1 MDQIIIE
8 NLQVFAHHGVYA
20 EENEKGQNFYI
31 NAVLETDTRKAGI
44 LDDLSLS
51 VDYGAVCRFLNEFLT
66 EHTYKL
72 IETAAERASEA
83 LLLAFVQVRGVT
95 LEIRKPEAPIP
106 LTFESVSVKISRRWK
121 KAYLG
126 CGSNMGNRSQNLSE
140 AVAALRLDEKC
151 RVLKVSDWIDTTP
164 YGGVE
169 QRNFLNGAIAIETL
183 YTPEELLERL
193 HEIEKAGGRVRKV
206 HWGPRTIDLDILLY
220 EDCIM
225 STDTLTIPHND
236 MTNRDFVL
244 APLAQIAPYAVH
256 PILHQSVQQMYGEV
270 KKHGEKHYWLAEEFD
285 AGLGI

>member
-8 NLQVFAHHGVYA
+8 NLQVFAHHGVYS

-51 VDYGAVCRFLNEFLT
+51 VDYGAVCRFLHGFLT

-72 IETAAERASEA
+72 IETAAERTSEA
-83 LLLAFVQVRGVT
+83 LLLAFPQVRGVT

-151 RVLKVSDWIDTTP
+151 RVLRVSDWIDTTP

-193 HEIEKAGGRVRKV
+193 HEIEKAGGRERKI

-236 MTNRDFVL
+236 MPNRDFVL

-256 PILHQSVQQMYGEV
+256 PILHQSVQQMYREV
-270 KKHGEKHYWLAEEFD
+270 KKHGEKHYWMAEEFD